1 MARGANTS
9 SSSRMRKSRKTAD
22 AELFAAVMRGVK
34 PLRTARRAPPPRP
47 PAVRPAPAEAPPP
60 PPVMASPPV
69 KTTAVA
75 PNPGIANPGIDRR
88 TATRLRRGELAIDRR
103 LDLHGMTEADAHAAL
118 DRFVRLARQ
127 DGVRVLL
134 VVTGKGSVSAGGGVL
149 RRNLPR
155 WLTVG
160 ENAPRVLRIESAQPR
175 HGGAGAFY
183 VLLRRRRG
191 ADAQ

>member
-9 SSSRMRKSRKTAD
+9 SSSRMRKSRKAAD

-34 PLRTARRAPPPRP
+34 PLRTARPAPPPRP
-47 PAVRPAPAEAPPP
+47 PAARSAASDAPPP
-60 PPVMASPPV
+60 PPVI
-69 KTTAVA
+69 VA
-75 PNPGIANPGIDRR
+75 PPATRTAAAPNPGIDRR

-103 LDLHGMTEADAHAAL
+103 LDLHGMTEAAAHAAL
-118 DRFVRLARQ
+118 DRFVRLAWQ

-155 WLTVG
+155 WLAVG
-160 ENAPRVLRIESAQPR
+160 ENAPRVLRVESAQPR